1 MQDQS
6 ATDVVSK
13 SQRKRDADALFELGR
28 SLCHLSV
35 AQLRLIELPDS
46 IRDAVD
52 KTRRINAHVAH
63 KRELQYLS
71 KLLRHID
78 TSPIAAGIEQALA
91 PGRDEIQRLHRI
103 ESWRD
108 SLLSEGNTALARLM
122 HTQQSIDAQQIRN
135 LLRQAHRQ
143 TERNLTPSA
152 ARQLYKLLRAL
163 DADSALP
170 DC

>member
-35 AQLRLIELPDS
+35 AQLRLIELPGS

-63 KRELQYLS
+63 KRELQYLA

-78 TSPIAAGIEQALA
+78 TSPIVAGIEQAL
-91 PGRDEIQRLHRI
+91 LHPTDRTKLQAFAQAAD
-103 ESWRD
+103 WK
-108 SLLSEGNTALARLM
+108 ARLNM
-122 HTQQSIDAQQIRN
+122 
-135 LLRQAHRQ
+135 LLR
-143 TERNLTPSA
+143 TPGLPVPSS
-152 ARQLYKLLRAL
+152 
-163 DADSALP
+163 DANES
-170 DC
+170 